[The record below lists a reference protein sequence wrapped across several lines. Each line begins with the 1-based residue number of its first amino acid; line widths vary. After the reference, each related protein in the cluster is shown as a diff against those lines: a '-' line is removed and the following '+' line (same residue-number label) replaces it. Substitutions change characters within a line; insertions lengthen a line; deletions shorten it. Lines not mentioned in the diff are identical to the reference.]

1 MCIHADPKR
10 MKEKKK
16 IITSINTPHQC
27 PSMASKQRPSKPDWH
42 HYTKSTHTT
51 LTSLPSDNLLKYNSA
66 SIENYGLLRI
76 TQTMEKVSTWN
87 ETPIRRITI
96 EKLTSKKL
104 VNCRIQFGILNKKK
118 TGKIEEEFQ
127 IVISFQIAS
136 MSKEETLTNSYQEI
150 EVVSDNR

>member
-1 MCIHADPKR
+1 
-10 MKEKKK
+10 
-16 IITSINTPHQC
+16 
-27 PSMASKQRPSKPDWH
+27 
-42 HYTKSTHTT
+42 
-51 LTSLPSDNLLKYNSA
+51 
-66 SIENYGLLRI
+66 
-76 TQTMEKVSTWN
+76 MEKVSTWN

-104 VNCRIQFGILNKKK
+104 VNCMIQFGILNKKK

-127 IVISFQIAS
+127 IVISFQMAN

>member
-1 MCIHADPKR
+1 
-10 MKEKKK
+10 
-16 IITSINTPHQC
+16 
-27 PSMASKQRPSKPDWH
+27 
-42 HYTKSTHTT
+42 
-51 LTSLPSDNLLKYNSA
+51 
-66 SIENYGLLRI
+66 
-76 TQTMEKVSTWN
+76 MEKVSTWN

-96 EKLTSKKL
+96 EKLTLKKL

-127 IVISFQIAS
+127 IVISFQIAN